1 MSPSPA
7 DSRRP
12 PINKITLILLIITP
26 LLYMNFYGT
35 YQMMRSKAIGNKDY
49 ITHNATNMNL
59 SQDNT
64 NTAIIITSS
73 WVPSHPSTRMI
84 DKVIDSRKFL
94 VGLPSSTPIFITVDG
109 IPEENFDN
117 FTDTQQK
124 LKDLDGYTTAL
135 FHRHLKNPNVHIL
148 VSSEHLHIGG
158 SVFKAM
164 TLIQIHYPSVE
175 YLYYLQHDFNFVK
188 EVDHLALVDVMEKHP
203 SEVNYIRFKYQYV
216 QERFLHCG
224 NLRTIKHPFSPEFT
238 DGLEKDFM
246 VLEPSKTYSDNN
258 HFVRFQ
264 WYFQTILSIKNF
276 RRPPE
281 GPLQR
286 RQGDLCA
293 QNKTMGLYV
302 YQPPHVLRHL
312 DGRGTPEF
320 VK

>member
-1 MSPSPA
+1 MPSSPA
-7 DSRRP
+7 DSRR

-26 LLYMNFYGT
+26 LLYINFYET
-35 YQMMRSKAIGNKDY
+35 TQVMRSKTINDKDY
-49 ITHNATNMNL
+49 ITHNAISPNSPEENI
-59 SQDNT
+59 

-84 DKVIDSRKFL
+84 DKVIDSTKFL
-94 VGLPSSTPIFITVDG
+94 VGLPKSTPTFITVDG
-109 IPEENFDN
+109 IPEDNFNN

-124 LKDLDGYTTAL
+124 IRDLDGYTTAL
-135 FHRHLKNPNVHIL
+135 LHRHLKNPNVHIL

-164 TLIQIHYPSVE
+164 TLLQIHYPSVE

-188 EVDHLALVDVMEKHP
+188 EVDHLALVDVLKKHP

-216 QERFLHCG
+216 QERFLQCG
-224 NLRTIKHPFSPEFT
+224 NLRTIKHPFSPGFLDST
-238 DGLEKDFM
+238 EKDFI

-258 HFVRFQ
+258 HFVRFD
-264 WYFQTILSIKNF
+264 WYFQTILSIKNL

-286 RQGDLCA
+286 RQGDMCA